1 MGVLKMWEEILDDV
15 GYGDVGPRLQRQAL
29 VAPPEAHPL
38 IVVLVSKS
46 FNVESK
52 TTPRMQRYSFMI
64 SPTSAA
70 KRPSIT

>member
-29 VAPPEAHPL
+29 VAPPEAHPAM

-46 FNVESK
+46 VNFFNLKPLQVH
-52 TTPRMQRYSFMI
+52 MQHRL
-64 SPTSAA
+64 
-70 KRPSIT
+70 